1 MNAYGV
7 ASIRLFGL
15 DIKLKIFMRKVKSL
29 LTQTT
34 PSKSAVPHS
43 LVHRSALALW
53 KPGAKWARFGF
64 SMRNAAG
71 RPQALGLMECYI
83 CYRRS
88 LAYRLL
94 TAGSKILKAKSWA
107 PGKVC
112 ALLHMGNNKKY
123 VSFDFHAFILCTAQG
138 QEDQGGV
145 GEKGYVMPDSLPVHE
160 LLSQGCAIG
169 QGMAF
174 NLPGLNRVSDLVRVC
189 PNYKQG
195 ITRLHIQVRV
205 NSQTKGLER
214 GWKRGARLERDAK
227 KPLTRACEIL
237 KPRYADFEKK
247 SQLFCSC

>member
-1 MNAYGV
+1 MNSWS
-7 ASIRLFGL
+7 ASFAWWRWTGFEGL
-15 DIKLKIFMRKVKSL
+15 LSL
-29 LTQTT
+29 YCNDLLL
-34 PSKSAVPHS
+34 SY
-43 LVHRSALALW
+43 RSALALW
-53 KPGAKWARFGF
+53 KPGANWARFGF

-83 CYRRS
+83 CYSRS

-94 TAGSKILKAKSWA
+94 TAACKILKAKSWA

-123 VSFDFHAFILCTAQG
+123 VSFDFPCIYFVHCTG
-138 QEDQGGV
+138 PGGSRGSR
-145 GEKGYVMPDSLPVHE
+145 GERICDARLIASAWASVTGMCHWTGY
-160 LLSQGCAIG
+160 
-169 QGMAF
+169 
-174 NLPGLNRVSDLVRVC
+174 GLNRVSDLVRVC

-227 KPLTRACEIL
+227 KPRACEIL
-237 KPRYADFEKK
+237 KLRYADFEKK

>member
-1 MNAYGV
+1 
-7 ASIRLFGL
+7 
-15 DIKLKIFMRKVKSL
+15 
-29 LTQTT
+29 
-34 PSKSAVPHS
+34 
-43 LVHRSALALW
+43 
-53 KPGAKWARFGF
+53 
-64 SMRNAAG
+64 MRNAAG

-189 PNYKQG
+189 PNYHEQG

-214 GWKRGARLERDAK
+214 G
-227 KPLTRACEIL
+227 
-237 KPRYADFEKK
+237 
-247 SQLFCSC
+247 

>member
-1 MNAYGV
+1 MGSFWFFHAECSRTS
-7 ASIRLFGL
+7 ASTRSHGMLHML
-15 DIKLKIFMRKVKSL
+15 P
-29 LTQTT
+29 QE
-34 PSKSAVPHS
+34 PS
-43 LVHRSALALW
+43 
-53 KPGAKWARFGF
+53 
-64 SMRNAAG
+64 
-71 RPQALGLMECYI
+71 
-83 CYRRS
+83 
-88 LAYRLL
+88 RLL
-94 TAGSKILKAKSWA
+94 TAASKILKAKSWA

-145 GEKGYVMPDSLPVHE
+145 GEKGYVMPYSLPVHE

-214 GWKRGARLERDAK
+214 G
-227 KPLTRACEIL
+227 
-237 KPRYADFEKK
+237 
-247 SQLFCSC
+247 

>member
-1 MNAYGV
+1 MEV
-7 ASIRLFGL
+7 ASIRLLGL

-94 TAGSKILKAKSWA
+94 TAASKILKAKSWA

-112 ALLHMGNNKKY
+112 ALLHMGNNKNY
-123 VSFDFHAFILCTAQG
+123 VSFDFHAFILYTAQG

-174 NLPGLNRVSDLVRVC
+174 NLPDLNRVSDLVRVC

-195 ITRLHIQVRV
+195 ITRLYIQVRV

-214 GWKRGARLERDAK
+214 GWKRGARLESRTLENRSRGRVRFLSYAM
-227 KPLTRACEIL
+227 PIL
-237 KPRYADFEKK
+237 RK